1 MKFWDSSALIP
12 LIVPEPE
19 TRPLSALLKAD
30 PAIAAWWGSRIE
42 CAAALARLER
52 ERRVT
57 GPQMAQARSR
67 LELLAD
73 QWIEIS
79 PSPQV
84 RDQAER
90 ILRVHAL
97 RSADAHQLAAALVAS
112 QHRPASLEFVTIDQR
127 LADAARREG
136 FRLLPN

>member
-19 TRPLSALLKAD
+19 TRALGALLRAD
-30 PAIAAWWGSRIE
+30 PSVAAWWGSRAE

-52 ERRVT
+52 ERRIT
-57 GPQMAQARSR
+57 GPNMAQARSR
-67 LELLAD
+67 LDVLAD
-73 QWIEIS
+73 QWIEIA

-90 ILRVHAL
+90 LLRVHAL
-97 RSADAHQLAAALVAS
+97 RSTDAHQLAAALVAS
-112 QHRPASLEFVTIDQR
+112 GHRPATLEFVTIDSR

-136 FRLLPN
+136 FRLLPA

>member
-19 TRPLSALLKAD
+19 TRPLGGLFKAD
-30 PAIAAWWGSRIE
+30 PAIAAWWGSRAE
-42 CAAALARLER
+42 CTAALARLER
-52 ERRVT
+52 DRRVT
-57 GPQMAQARSR
+57 GQHMAQARAR
-67 LELLAD
+67 LDLLAD
-73 QWIEIS
+73 QWLEIS

-84 RDQAER
+84 REQAER
-90 ILRVHAL
+90 LLRVHVL

-112 QHRPASLEFVTIDQR
+112 RHRPASLEFVTIDQR

>member
-12 LIVPEPE
+12 LLVPEPE
-19 TRPLSALLKAD
+19 TRPLSALLRTD
-30 PAIAAWWGSRIE
+30 SAIAAWWGSRLE

-52 ERRVT
+52 ERRIT
-57 GPQMAQARSR
+57 GPNMAQARSR
-67 LELLAD
+67 LDLLAD

-79 PSPQV
+79 PSPLV

-90 ILRVHAL
+90 LLRVHAL

-112 QHRPASLEFVTIDQR
+112 QHRPATLEFVTIDQR

>member
-19 TRPLSALLKAD
+19 SRALGGLLRAD
-30 PAIAAWWGSRIE
+30 PSIAVWWGSRTE

-57 GPQMAQARSR
+57 GPNMAQARAR
-67 LELLAD
+67 LDLLAD
-73 QWIEIS
+73 QWVEIS
-79 PSPQV
+79 PTPQV
-84 RDQAER
+84 REQAER
-90 ILRVHAL
+90 LLRIHAL

-112 QHRPASLEFVTIDQR
+112 EHRPATLEFVTIDQR

-136 FRLLPN
+136 FRLLPT

>member
-12 LIVPEPE
+12 LLVPEPE
-19 TRPLSALLKAD
+19 TRALAALLKAD
-30 PAIAAWWGSRIE
+30 PVVAAWWGSRLE
-42 CAAALARLER
+42 CVAALARLER
-52 ERRVT
+52 DRRIT
-57 GPQMAQARSR
+57 GPHMAQARAR
-67 LELLAD
+67 LDRLAD

-79 PSPQV
+79 PTSQV

-90 ILRVHAL
+90 LVRVHAL
-97 RSADAHQLAAALVAS
+97 RTADAHQLAAAVVAS

-136 FRLLPN
+136 FHLLPN

>member
-12 LIVPEPE
+12 LMLPEPE
-19 TRPLSALLKAD
+19 TRALGTLLKAD
-30 PAIAAWWGSRIE
+30 PVIAAWWGTRIE
-42 CAAALARLER
+42 CAAAIARLER

-57 GPQMAQARSR
+57 GQHMAQARSR
-67 LELLAD
+67 LDRLAD
-73 QWIEIS
+73 QWIEIA
-79 PSPQV
+79 PSTQV
-84 RDQAER
+84 RDHAER
-90 ILRVHAL
+90 LVRVHTL

-112 QHRPASLEFVTIDQR
+112 QHRPGSLEFVTIDQR

>member
-19 TRPLSALLKAD
+19 TRALGALLKSD
-30 PAIAAWWGSRIE
+30 PAVAAWWGSRAE

-52 ERRVT
+52 ERRIT
-57 GPQMAQARSR
+57 GQHMAQARSR
-67 LELLAD
+67 LEHLAD
-73 QWIEIS
+73 QWIEVS
-79 PSPQV
+79 PSAQV
-84 RDQAER
+84 REQAER
-90 ILRVHAL
+90 LLRVHAL
-97 RSADAHQLAAALVAS
+97 RSADAHQLAAAMVAS
-112 QHRPASLEFVTIDQR
+112 RHRPASLEFVTIDQR

>member
-12 LIVPEPE
+12 LLVPEPE
-19 TRPLSALLKAD
+19 TRALGALLKAD
-30 PAIAAWWGSRIE
+30 PVVAAWWGSRLE
-42 CAAALARLER
+42 CVAALARLER
-52 ERRVT
+52 DRRIA
-57 GPQMAQARSR
+57 GPHMAQARAR
-67 LELLAD
+67 LDRLAD

-79 PSPQV
+79 PTSQV

-90 ILRVHAL
+90 LVRVHAL
-97 RSADAHQLAAALVAS
+97 RTADAHQLAAAVVAS

-136 FRLLPN
+136 FHLLPN